1 MMHLLSLQWRWLPL
15 YVRTWRVDAGKHKW
29 LKTKILFA
37 RVHCHSST
45 HLLII
50 LIFWN
55 SIHMHDYGISL
66 LSLKQWLDFQS
77 SFIKP
82 SCSERG
88 WKSNT
93 HKRYFFVKIFQRV
106 STALQSVHDIYLRRN
121 ITAEQVRTQ
130 TDKCEG
136 LSFSAQPL
144 VLKQVRKVP
153 APPVSLLKFVL
164 LGVAWFLMGQSP
176 GTVWSWS
183 HCNFEHLLFCPAKQ
197 VIPYMPGLD
206 VDKLTE
212 DKTELQ
218 TVLIFSQRSLLLMQ
232 SSTMYYQYPLCLQQN
247 KLPADC
253 CGALR

>member
-1 MMHLLSLQWRWLPL
+1 MKG
-15 YVRTWRVDAGKHKW
+15 V
-29 LKTKILFA
+29 
-37 RVHCHSST
+37 
-45 HLLII
+45 
-50 LIFWN
+50 
-55 SIHMHDYGISL
+55 
-66 LSLKQWLDFQS
+66 
-77 SFIKP
+77 
-82 SCSERG
+82 ERE
-88 WKSNT
+88 T

-130 TDKCEG
+130 TDKCEE

-183 HCNFEHLLFCPAKQ
+183 HCNFEHLLFCR
-197 VIPYMPGLD
+197 IPYMPGLG

-232 SSTMYYQYPLCLQQN
+232 SSTMYYQYRLCLHQN

-253 CGALR
+253 ICGALR